1 MTASR
6 ANSAPPPCPITGKPA
21 TRLIQD
27 IPRSLLIYLW
37 RYSGRVELGH
47 LLGGKGPIRFWESP
61 CGLAFFDPMIEG
73 DGALYPA
80 FYRNTFAD
88 RWLLN
93 DPGAERAEFQVASTM
108 IGAGEQV
115 LDVGCGQAAFARHVP
130 HARYVGLDPYAPASS
145 GPEILRRDIHTHA
158 AEAPEAYDAVCAFQV
173 LEHSAEPLAVA
184 RAMVR
189 ALRPGGLF
197 FVGVP
202 SWPSPLVEIP
212 NFPANAPPHHLTWWT
227 PAALRAL
234 CDELG
239 LDVVST
245 GELPPQRQHK
255 LIHWMAWF
263 SPIKA
268 RGPYYRKAWSWHLSG
283 LLAFLLA
290 AALGPVLK
298 LPPKVRSLDCFVAAR
313 KPR

>member
-1 MTASR
+1 MRTPR
-6 ANSAPPPCPITGKPA
+6 RPPCPITGKPA

-47 LLGGKGPIRFWESP
+47 LLGGKGPIRLWESP

-173 LEHSAEPLAVA
+173 LEHSAEPLTVA

-202 SWPSPLVEIP
+202 NWPSPLVEIP

-227 PAALRAL
+227 PAALRTGPGRGVDGRTAAAEAAQADPLDGLFLTDQGGRAL
-234 CDELG
+234 LPQG
-239 LDVVST
+239 LVMAS
-245 GELPPQRQHK
+245 QR
-255 LIHWMAWF
+255 
-263 SPIKA
+263 A
-268 RGPYYRKAWSWHLSG
+268 RR
-283 LLAFLLA
+283 LLACGRARPRPEA
-290 AALGPVLK
+290 ARA
-298 LPPKVRSLDCFVAAR
+298 RSLDCFVAAR